1 MTAPRRQRKSRST
14 AFSRR
19 DFLAAAVLI
28 PAAISAGRAAT
39 TEQVVTDRN
48 TGLAIGGFDPVA
60 YFIDGA
66 PLVGRDEF
74 EHTFA
79 RAVWRFRNEGN
90 RASFVSHPKVYG
102 PRFGGYD
109 PVDVGRGVT
118 YAGNPRIWLIVDQRL
133 YLFGRE
139 QSRDAFAANPARF
152 LKDADGRW
160 PVLEA
165 GLSE

>member
-1 MTAPRRQRKSRST
+1 V
-14 AFSRR
+14 AFFALLAG
-19 DFLAAAVLI
+19 FLAAFGVDF
-28 PAAISAGRAAT
+28 AADAAT
-39 TEQVVTDRN
+39 TERVVVNRYS
-48 TGLAIGGFDPVA
+48 GLAIGGFDPVA
-60 YFIDGA
+60 YFTESLATQGLPD
-66 PLVGRDEF
+66 F
-74 EHTFA
+74 EA
-79 RAVWRFRNEGN
+79 AGSGAVWRFRNEGN